1 MHTVLLTVGDEILL
15 GQIVN
20 TNAAWLGERLA
31 LAGADV
37 LRSETVGDERSVI
50 AESIRRATADGAE
63 LIVVTGGLGA
73 TPDDIT
79 RDVVAEVFGC
89 PLEFR
94 PEVLEV
100 VEARYVSRGRRM
112 PPANRALAEV
122 PQGFDVLPNPR
133 GAAPGLWGERQLD
146 GRRQSIVLMP
156 GVPYEMQAISE
167 DSVLPRVRQLGADEV
182 AHRSLLTAGMGEND
196 IAERL
201 GDLSGFLPEGVALA
215 FLPHFGMVRLRLT
228 AKGDDAARIRED
240 LDRAVEAV
248 RGALGDLVFG
258 EDRATL
264 EGAVGELLVEQGVTL
279 AVAESCT
286 GGAVAARL
294 TEPSGASRF
303 LLGGIVAY
311 CNSVKTGVLGVDPTV
326 LVLDGA
332 VSETVALQMA
342 RGVRERLG
350 ADIGVSTTGIAG
362 PSGGT
367 PEKPVGTVWL
377 GYVDDQREHSVRL
390 QLTTDRMVNIGLTT
404 TAALNL
410 IRRQRMR
417 GLEAQG

>member
-37 LRSETVGDERSVI
+37 QRSETVGDDRSVI
-50 AESIRRATADGAE
+50 ADSIERATADGAE
-63 LIVVTGGLGA
+63 LIVITGGLGA
-73 TPDDIT
+73 THDDIT

-94 PEVLEV
+94 QDVMEII
-100 VEARYVSRGRRM
+100 EARYAARGRRM
-112 PPANRALAEV
+112 SPANRALAEV
-122 PQGFDVLPNPR
+122 PEGFDVLPNPR
-133 GAAPGLWGERQLD
+133 GVAPGLWGQRQLEE
-146 GRRQSIVLMP
+146 GRHQSIVLMP
-156 GVPYEMQAISE
+156 GVPYEMRAISE
-167 DSVLPRVRQLGADEV
+167 ASVLPRVRQLGADEV

-201 GDLSGFLPEGVALA
+201 GDLSELLADGVALA
-215 FLPHFGMVRLRLT
+215 FLPDLGVVRLRLT
-228 AKGDDAARIRED
+228 AKGEDADLTRRD
-240 LDRAVEAV
+240 LDRAVEWV
-248 RGALGDLVFG
+248 RRKLGDLVFG
-258 EDRATL
+258 EDQATL
-264 EGAVGELLVEQGVTL
+264 EGTVGELLVEQGVTL

-286 GGAVAARL
+286 GGAIAARL
-294 TEPSGASRF
+294 TEPSGASRY
-303 LLGGIVAY
+303 LLGGVVAY
-311 CNSVKTGVLGVDPTV
+311 CNSVKTGMLGVDPTV

-332 VSETVALQMA
+332 VSETVACQMA

-377 GYVDDQREHSVRL
+377 GYADDHGEHTVRL
-390 QLTTDRMVNIGLTT
+390 QLTPDRLVNIGLTT

-410 IRRQRMR
+410 IRRQRM
-417 GLEAQG
+417 GS